1 MYTCTVRVS
10 YRYLSSLCTQV
21 NFYTLFILN
30 LMLFSLNQ
38 VLSQSHVCSYFLI
51 VSHIWF
57 CSVSHDTHDVM
68 SAICIFELVHLFLVH
83 VNVVLLL
90 GHEKNYFIEYRYT
103 L

>member
-10 YRYLSSLCTQV
+10 YRFLSSLCTQV
-21 NFYTLFILN
+21 NFYTLLILD
-30 LMLFSLNQ
+30 LMLFSLYQ
-38 VLSQSHVCSYFLI
+38 VHSQSHDCSYFLI

-57 CSVSHDTHDVM
+57 CSVNHDTHVVM
-68 SAICIFELVHLFLVH
+68 SAICIFELVHLFFVR

-90 GHEKNYFIEYRYT
+90 MSRRDT